1 MYYKEFIVHW
11 NFTTYLWLKIFFFY
25 QEILCAYHT
34 SSCFYR
40 FHQVYCP
47 QVHGVTNSMQN
58 RENITIEET
67 SHKETIIHCENCIWI
82 WISFFGVFFFFF
94 FFFLAEPMACGSSKP
109 GIEPTPQQQP
119 KLLHWKSWILNW
131 LSHQGTPEIESAL
144 KESLCCRVGEY
155 KENGL

>member
-67 SHKETIIHCENCIWI
+67 YHIKKQSYTVKIVYEFELA
-82 WISFFGVFFFFF
+82 FLV

-119 KLLHWKSWILNW
+119 KLLHWKYWILNW

-144 KESLCCRVGEY
+144 KESLCCQVGEY